1 MTDIRVGVIGVGSM
15 GRHHARVYRELPNVE
30 LFAVAD
36 ADSDRAQEVADD
48 YDARVLSTEGVLNA
62 VDAVSITVPTEY
74 HYAVARDAIDV
85 GTHVLVEKPLV
96 DDPDAGRELIECADE
111 AGVTLQVGHIERFNP
126 AVQTLGDIVPDLDVI
141 AVDARRLGPPVDR
154 EISDSVVLDLMI
166 HDIDVVLS
174 LVDDDLETVES
185 FRTGDD
191 PYVTASLQFEND
203 IVGTLTASRVTQ
215 ERVRQLSITARECQ
229 VNVDYMEQTVQ
240 IHRHSLPEY
249 VETNGNVRYR
259 NENVIER
266 PTVDNGEPL
275 KKELESFAEAV
286 ATGDEPEVTGE
297 DGIRALEIARTIDRT
312 ASDQPESPRE
322 VRH

>member
-96 DDPDAGRELIECADE
+96 DDPDAGRKLIECADE

-174 LVDDDLETVES
+174 LVDADLETVES

-191 PYVTASLQFEND
+191 PYVTASLQFQND

-275 KKELESFAEAV
+275 KKELESFVEAV
-286 ATGDEPEVTGE
+286 TTGDEPEVTGE

-312 ASDQPESPRE
+312 ASDLPKSPRE